1 VVAGNVEPPLLWTL
15 GQLLSNLF
23 VATAI
28 RLLLAFPSGRL
39 QTTVDRVLV
48 GIAYV
53 ATTVLWRPFVLFT
66 DPVDLGCA
74 ECPEGGGHHQ
84 RPDPVVWSAVPGEQ
98 AHPGES
104 GTDDEVEDDPKAAIV
119 QEVGPSEQR
128 HEPESDRRGHD
139 GHHRE
144 LRPGQP
150 HPPSPMAS
158 RDMSALTIDRTP
170 AGAKVEPS
178 RGLQRCPP
186 V

>member
-1 VVAGNVEPPLLWTL
+1 VDRGGNEHVAEQLAERPKEGRLDVAGDHGVP
-15 GQLLSNLF
+15 
-23 VATAI
+23 
-28 RLLLAFPSGRL
+28 R
-39 QTTVDRVLV
+39 
-48 GIAYV
+48 
-53 ATTVLWRPFVLFT
+53 
-66 DPVDLGCA
+66 
-74 ECPEGGGHHQ
+74 EGGGHHQ
-84 RPDPVVWSAVPGEQ
+84 RPDPVVWAAVPGEQ

-104 GTDDEVEDDPKAAIV
+104 GTDNEVEDDPKAAIV